1 MMNSY
6 QKKLSFIKGWI
17 LLYFGW
23 KKITSFQ
30 TSENKYLN
38 IHTIIL
44 KLQDILNDIADDTEI
59 KTKNKIYTMFDSK
72 KNQNK

>member
-1 MMNSY
+1 MNT
-6 QKKLSFIKGWI
+6 FIFWM
-17 LLYFGW
+17 